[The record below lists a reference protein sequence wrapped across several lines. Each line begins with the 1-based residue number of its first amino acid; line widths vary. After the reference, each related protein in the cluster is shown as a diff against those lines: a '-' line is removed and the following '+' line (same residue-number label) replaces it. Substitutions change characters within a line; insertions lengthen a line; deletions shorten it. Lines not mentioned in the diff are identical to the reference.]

1 MWNDKGAPPD
11 LPEAVTVLRMHNASL
26 NNRWTRVGEHVH
38 TDAVLNLDDD
48 VFVNKQGLVCMYNW
62 WSTHRSRLVG
72 PFVRKHHGHGQ
83 HLEYSQ
89 DELFGRHDYSMVLP
103 KVLMLT
109 PTLTLTL
116 TLTQTLTLTLTLTDR
131 SREARPPCSRRR
143 HPGQREGEGSG
154 EG

>member
-103 KVLMLT
+103 KV
-109 PTLTLTL
+109 
-116 TLTQTLTLTLTLTDR
+116 
-131 SREARPPCSRRR
+131 CSC
-143 HPGQREGEGSG
+143 
-154 EG
+154 